1 MKYCTKCGAKLEPG
15 ATVCSSC
22 GCLVAGASGDLHQE
36 NHRSVSQKFI
46 YAAFCAVLLLCVVS
60 WLQAPKSE
68 PIPTA
73 SISFGNFTTEGFTI
87 SDPRNAQAELDA
99 LRNEFDSEHDR
110 LINMPDDPTLELDG
124 VQVNGQ
130 NLQIGGLLEYESEY
144 QTEFDA
150 FAERVA
156 QWANDEIANQKDLWI
171 TIGCTVFFAAVIL
184 AAVVADRGGLKR
196 KKEGVTK

>member
-22 GCLVAGASGDLHQE
+22 GCLVAGASGDLRQE

-110 LINMPDDPTLELDG
+110 LI
-124 VQVNGQ
+124 GQ

-156 QWANDEIANQKDLWI
+156 QWANDEISNQKDLWI

-196 KKEGVTK
+196 KKEGVRK